1 MLDREWWLRNKDCY
15 VNCHKCDATF
25 HHQFRRRGVFF
36 PDGAVLCDECHERM
50 HAVIARS
57 LWRCMGTPCVVG
69 DVIPVLT

>member
-1 MLDREWWLRNKDCY
+1 MLDREWWLRNKDSY

-50 HAVIARS
+50 HA
-57 LWRCMGTPCVVG
+57 G
-69 DVIPVLT
+69 DREKFVEVHGYPVRGV